1 MKEYR
6 LRRRRSVPIGHP
18 TKGIPTNEGVSAV
31 ERRHTNG
38 SAIPDEASP
47 AFVLMSRIVVVLITL
62 LLAVIPWSERYS
74 LLDSFPHGQD
84 TELNLLAFF
93 VILGLILL
101 ILRSA
106 RRQIRTFFAFRH
118 LLLTMIRPE
127 LSPVLDFRHGL
138 VLTDADRPPHPGF
151 LYNLPLLI

>member
-1 MKEYR
+1 M
-6 LRRRRSVPIGHP
+6 LRSVPIGHP
-18 TKGIPTNEGVSAV
+18 TQGIPSNEGESGVK
-31 ERRHTNG
+31 RRQTNG

-47 AFVLMSRIVVVLITL
+47 AFVLMSRILVVLITL

-106 RRQIRTFFAFRH
+106 RKQIRAFLAFKH

-127 LSPVLDFRHGL
+127 PSPVLDFRHQL

-151 LYNLPLLI
+151 LYNLPLQI